1 MIALAEPSPPA
12 RRATTSPRPLPL
24 RPDRE
29 PARSGARGLGLLVGV
44 FAFFCFLPYAS
55 ITVGNRSALQ
65 AGNVL
70 TLLMVLPA
78 LLVPWTRRAFWV
90 VPVLLAPLCV
100 SVVKV
105 AASGEGDLALC
116 YKEGI
121 FWALSCLTVL
131 AVQLWAAGF
140 SLELLTGVAAAT
152 LLHAAVGAWQW
163 FAFRDGHLP
172 LVELYANPSFLSVQ
186 ENADTIARY
195 IRRPFGLF
203 PEPSAMSSSLAPWVL
218 FWAAEAGGILHLR
231 REPARWQRRL
241 FAAAAA
247 GGLGLIILSQ
257 SGHAAV
263 TLAAMAV
270 FAAVWFVRRRATAGA
285 YVAVVF
291 AFAVVLP
298 VVLWFAFDSLSN
310 RLGGASDLGNS
321 SWEDRSTSLVL
332 GLQLWLQDVPTLVLG
347 TGVGMTS
354 PALQRSAHLE
364 AVWSVLLTYVYETG
378 FVGLIAMAVVGQ
390 HLLRAWRANGFGL
403 AFAATFAVWL
413 VGVTVTTSYQQLLP
427 LWLTLGWLCAWPAVC
442 RKVGDDT
449 DEPPAAALEN
459 DSESAGQ
466 EDVLETAKEVSPG
479 MLARPADVAAN
490 AQAGES
496 PSVGAPEV
504 REFAGAIRSMQTAA
518 RRTSRWRPQS

>member
-1 MIALAEPSPPA
+1 M
-12 RRATTSPRPLPL
+12 
-24 RPDRE
+24 
-29 PARSGARGLGLLVGV
+29 GV
-44 FAFFCFLPYAS
+44 
-55 ITVGNRSALQ
+55 
-65 AGNVL
+65 
-70 TLLMVLPA
+70 
-78 LLVPWTRRAFWV
+78 
-90 VPVLLAPLCV
+90 
-100 SVVKV
+100 
-105 AASGEGDLALC
+105 
-116 YKEGI
+116 
-121 FWALSCLTVL
+121 SCLTVL
-131 AVQLWAAGF
+131 AVQLWAAGY

-218 FWAAEAGGILHLR
+218 FWAAEAGGLLRLR

-270 FAAVWFVRRRATAGA
+270 FAAAWFVRRRATAGA

-310 RLGGASDLGNS
+310 RVGGASDLGNS

-378 FVGLIAMAVVGQ
+378 FVGPDRDGRCGPAPAEGVEGEWVRARLRG
-390 HLLRAWRANGFGL
+390 HLR
-403 AFAATFAVWL
+403 
-413 VGVTVTTSYQQLLP
+413 GVA
-427 LWLTLGWLCAWPAVC
+427 G
-442 RKVGDDT
+442 RRHGDDQLSAI
-449 DEPPAAALEN
+449 AAALA
-459 DSESAGQ
+459 DAWVALCLAG
-466 EDVLETAKEVSPG
+466 VV
-479 MLARPADVAAN
+479 
-490 AQAGES
+490 
-496 PSVGAPEV
+496 PE
-504 REFAGAIRSMQTAA
+504 G
-518 RRTSRWRPQS
+518 WR